1 MYSSC
6 FDPATKPYV
15 PQRLIRKAC
24 QWARDKW
31 QRRPPPCSVLL
42 AQASSNSQ
50 QYSIGAT
57 NHLLHDQWTF
67 PHHSVIMIELANIQ
81 SVIDLWGV
89 GVLASSPTFEVQDS
103 SLSAWCSISL
113 VQKSQWQTALVKTLV
128 KRQRVQYI
136 WNNTAWYDCEP
147 SENMIL
153 SKPQQEARDH
163 ISNNII

>member
-1 MYSSC
+1 MHVFILFLWRIICIWTLSDHSPHFVLCYCFNKWDSRIFC
-6 FDPATKPYV
+6 FDPVTKPYV
-15 PQRLIRKAC
+15 PQRLIRKAD

-31 QRRPPPCSVLL
+31 QRRPPPCSILL

-113 VQKSQWQTALVKTLV
+113 VQKSQW
-128 KRQRVQYI
+128 
-136 WNNTAWYDCEP
+136 
-147 SENMIL
+147 
-153 SKPQQEARDH
+153 
-163 ISNNII
+163 